1 MDFRDAPAE
10 VAFRDEVRSF
20 LDANFPPDFATDANV
35 EWGLFNGARRQIPGH
50 ADFIKEWTAKL
61 NVHGWGAPHW
71 PKEYGGGSLSV
82 KQHFIL
88 NEEFAEAGGTESFL
102 MLWDES
108 FQVWDLFG
116 VTGTPAA
123 VLLSGDGE
131 VIEAWSGRFPLDDV
145 VTAAQGA

>member
-1 MDFRDAPAE
+1 MICRAEAPEIEQFAREHGDVVTVVGMGANNTMAE
-10 VAFRDEVRSF
+10 A
-20 LDANFPPDFATDANV
+20 
-35 EWGLFNGARRQIPGH
+35 
-50 ADFIKEWTAKL
+50 
-61 NVHGWGAPHW
+61 
-71 PKEYGGGSLSV
+71 
-82 KQHFIL
+82 
-88 NEEFAEAGGTESFL
+88 EEFAEAGGIESFL

-108 FQVWDLFG
+108 FEVWDLFG